1 MIWRRRLF
9 LHIGTH
15 KTGTTSFQ
23 HSLAANSAA
32 LMQQGIG
39 VKKECLIRP
48 DGRRRHSVML
58 RGTVNAMV
66 RPELMT
72 GFRVSRLR
80 QGIDPDSE
88 QRETPEEVAADIASR
103 RARSVVASSEG
114 FCFLR
119 TAEEQARVRAFLA
132 ATRRKPVILLVHRRE
147 ADWRASW
154 DNQLRKT
161 PESWQWLQ
169 GLPEA
174 QRPDGEWYF
183 DLAAIRAFWRPL
195 GKLREIDYDAEVA
208 ARGSILPALYREIS
222 ADIAA
227 LDLGFRRNIRADLD
241 ADGEA

>member
-23 HSLAANSAA
+23 HSLAANRAA
-32 LMQQGIG
+32 LLQQGIG
-39 VKKECLIRP
+39 VKKERFIRP
-48 DGRRRHSVML
+48 DGSQRHLVML
-58 RGTVNAMV
+58 HGTVNAML
-66 RPELMT
+66 RPELIS
-72 GFRVSRLR
+72 GFRVNRLR
-80 QGIDPDSE
+80 RGIDPDSE
-88 QRETPEEVAADIASR
+88 QRETPEEVAADIAAR
-103 RARSVVASSEG
+103 RVRSVVASAES

-119 TAEEQARVRAFLA
+119 TAEEQARVRTFLA

-161 PESWQWLQ
+161 PESWQLLQ

-174 QRPDGEWYF
+174 RRPDGEWYF

-195 GKLREIDYDAEVA
+195 GKLREIDYDAEMA
-208 ARGSILPALYREIS
+208 ARGSILPALYREIG
-222 ADIAA
+222 ADITA
-227 LDLGFRRNIRADLD
+227 LDLGFRRNERVEID
-241 ADGEA
+241 AENEA